1 MLSNIVMSTD
11 RTQLMQDIKAESKRV
26 YTFEIMLYQKIGEF
40 CENDGMA
47 GLQYSKNH
55 NSSKTAI
62 LDLIKTVRNELLV
75 LSEEIKKA

>member
-1 MLSNIVMSTD
+1 MAD

-26 YTFEIMLYQKIGEF
+26 YTFEIALYQKIGEF
-40 CENDGMA
+40 CENNGLA
-47 GLQYSKNH
+47 GANYRRNH